1 MEQEDINNRLKS
13 LSPIF
18 QRITD
23 PEVELAVGQLLEII
37 IKQNKIIEAQQQ
49 QIIHLHKTVETQ
61 QQKIIHLQKTIET
74 QQQKIEVLEEK
85 LKTNSKNS
93 SAPPPGTVLKRKK
106 ISQPKIRK
114 KVRSVNRAGKW
125 AEKASLGSCCL

>member
-93 SAPPPGTVLKRKK
+93 SAPPSGDGFKK
-106 ISQPKIRK
+106 EKNNK
-114 KVRSVNRAGKW
+114 KSKYSIKNT
-125 AEKASLGSCCL
+125 